1 MRGNLFRN
9 RNSPDAFLCGLPE
22 ELSLSM
28 VGQTDSQMECPTR
41 TEGYVSSNPACVLL
55 SEKT

>member
-9 RNSPDAFLCGLPE
+9 RNSPDAFLSGLPE
-22 ELSLSM
+22 ELRLSM
-28 VGQTDSQMECPTR
+28 VGHKDSQRECPTR
-41 TEGYVSSNPACVLL
+41 TEGDVSSNPACVLL